1 MSKEEKINYQDLMVL
16 FEETKGKIKEAGLRC
31 DTIHMSPKVYDIVM
45 AGLRDLSGLEKMPF
59 SNVMLLGLKLIKSK
73 LVPENTVIF
82 SHQGKVRR
90 IEDWDLRGL
99 EDNGNN
105 RKTKKKNKEKEST
118 KKCSV

>member
-1 MSKEEKINYQDLMVL
+1 MSKEEKITYQDLMLL
-16 FEETKGKIKEAGLRC
+16 FEETKGKIKEAGLLC
-31 DTIHMSPKVYDIVM
+31 DMMHMHPKVYDIIM
-45 AGLRDLSGLEKMPF
+45 AGLKDLSGLEKIPI
-59 SNVMLLGLKLIKSK
+59 SNNVMCLGLKLIKSK

-99 EDNGNN
+99 ENNGTQKN
-105 RKTKKKNKEKEST
+105 TKKEST